1 MRLGGVGMKEAERP
15 GVGLKLE
22 AGASPRRRAVSRQDI
37 SKEQVD
43 IFFDTLA
50 DTCNVTRSA
59 KAAGFRPMTAYRK
72 RRTDAAFRARWGQA
86 VREGYAKLEL
96 VLLERAMAGTEKTV
110 RARGGDD
117 SVIREYSN
125 ALAIALLR
133 RHAETVDG
141 VDGLEMPGSDAD
153 EMRIKIIAQLDRL
166 RERAEKE
173 TGEVRVGVETKN
185 AAGRLALIVRLLRR

>member
-1 MRLGGVGMKEAERP
+1 MAKKAEVETGELPLTLDGGTRT
-15 GVGLKLE
+15 
-22 AGASPRRRAVSRQDI
+22 RRRAVSKQDI
-37 SKEQVD
+37 SKEQEE
-43 IFFDTLA
+43 IFFDALA

-59 KAAGFRPMTAYRK
+59 KAAGFRPISAYRK
-72 RRTDAAFRARWGQA
+72 RRTDAAFRSRWAQS

-110 RARGGDD
+110 RVRGGDD

-141 VDGLEMPGSDAD
+141 LDGVEMPGSEAD
-153 EMRIKIIAQLDRL
+153 EMRVKIIAQLDLL
-166 RERAEKE
+166 RERAES
-173 TGEVRVGVETKN
+173 GAGQLRLGVETKN
-185 AAGRLALIVRLLRR
+185 AAGRLALIVRLLRA